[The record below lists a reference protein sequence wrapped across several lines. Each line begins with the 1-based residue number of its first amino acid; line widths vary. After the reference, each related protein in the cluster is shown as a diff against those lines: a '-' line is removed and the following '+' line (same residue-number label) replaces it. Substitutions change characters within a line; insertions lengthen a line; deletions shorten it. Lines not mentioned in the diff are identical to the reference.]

1 MAEEPP
7 TERAGSMERAGRLE
21 RAATQLEATLR
32 AAHAARRSHESLE
45 SSVQRLPD
53 TEALLSIPTTRGPRQ
68 APISSLPS
76 PAALAAAER
85 SRFQEIPTGSACSC
99 CLHAG
104 QAAPT
109 EAPER
114 YESPFRHLAAA
125 RQSPEVNSCSM
136 VSERPQILAAAGGT
150 TLDVPPESSARPR
163 IARPAA
169 ARAAA
174 APAAAA
180 EPVLQAF
187 GGAAQP
193 TVARERTRAS
203 RKAAPGAR
211 PRRRPQA
218 AAPSAAEPVLAA
230 FGSSAQPA
238 VPRTRP
244 PPASRKAIPND
255 AEVAAADAAGGS
267 DIERYSRMGDIR
279 VERYG
284 RLAVAAPAAASAVGG
299 GKVGGLTEEERRAA
313 AVWLEERRAR
323 NKQRAREE
331 ASARRAEARAT
342 EEQLHQLASSH
353 EVGSTP
359 LEP

>member
-1 MAEEPP
+1 M
-7 TERAGSMERAGRLE
+7 
-21 RAATQLEATLR
+21 
-32 AAHAARRSHESLE
+32 
-45 SSVQRLPD
+45 
-53 TEALLSIPTTRGPRQ
+53 
-68 APISSLPS
+68 
-76 PAALAAAER
+76 
-85 SRFQEIPTGSACSC
+85 
-99 CLHAG
+99 
-104 QAAPT
+104 
-109 EAPER
+109 
-114 YESPFRHLAAA
+114 
-125 RQSPEVNSCSM
+125 
-136 VSERPQILAAAGGT
+136 
-150 TLDVPPESSARPR
+150 
-163 IARPAA
+163 
-169 ARAAA
+169 
-174 APAAAA
+174 
-180 EPVLQAF
+180 
-187 GGAAQP
+187 
-193 TVARERTRAS
+193 
-203 RKAAPGAR
+203 
-211 PRRRPQA
+211 
-218 AAPSAAEPVLAA
+218 LAA